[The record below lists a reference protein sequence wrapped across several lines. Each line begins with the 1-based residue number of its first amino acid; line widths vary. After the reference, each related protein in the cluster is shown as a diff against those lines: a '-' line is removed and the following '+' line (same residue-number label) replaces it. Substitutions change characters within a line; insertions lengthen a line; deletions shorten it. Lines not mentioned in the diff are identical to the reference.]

1 MELPRN
7 SGRQGLLAEVWHV
20 QDVSADESGSDSR
33 LSEQQLS
40 QSLDNLTQ
48 AIMILAEIIASQNQ
62 HGDEEESGLNEP
74 RPL

>member
-1 MELPRN
+1 M
-7 SGRQGLLAEVWHV
+7 

-40 QSLDNLTQ
+40 QSLNNLAQ
-48 AIMILAEIIASQNQ
+48 AVMFLGHMIEMQIQSQ